1 MRSAPDIFV
10 SEDVSL
16 DTSMPKDDIDMLFDK
31 LQSIEPPQS
40 LILRILDLS
49 KNKSSLLLLSTPA
62 LRNPW
67 EELDS
72 LAFRNDKRKPC

>member
-1 MRSAPDIFV
+1 MRYALDIFV
-10 SEDVSL
+10 L
-16 DTSMPKDDIDMLFDK
+16 DDIAPDAAMPKDDIDILFDK

-40 LILRILDLS
+40 LISRILDLS
-49 KNKSSLLLLSTPA
+49 RSSSSMPLLSAPA

-72 LAFRNDKRKPC
+72 LAFCNDKRKPC

>member
-10 SEDVSL
+10 SEDGLL
-16 DTSMPKDDIDMLFDK
+16 DPSMPKDDIDRLFDK

-40 LILRILDLS
+40 LISRILELS
-49 KNKSSLLLLSTPA
+49 KNTSSMPLFSMPA

-72 LAFRNDKRKPC
+72 LAFRNDKRNPC

>member
-10 SEDVSL
+10 SEDVSF

-40 LILRILDLS
+40 LILRILELS
-49 KNKSSLLLLSTPA
+49 KNTSSMPLLSTPA

>member
-1 MRSAPDIFV
+1 MRSAPEIFV
-10 SEDVSL
+10 SEDVSF
-16 DTSMPKDDIDMLFDK
+16 DASMPKDDIDTLFDK

-40 LILRILDLS
+40 LILRILEFS
-49 KNKSSLLLLSTPA
+49 KNTSSMPLLSTPA

-72 LAFRNDKRKPC
+72 LAFRNDKRNPC

>member
-10 SEDVSL
+10 SEDVSF
-16 DTSMPKDDIDMLFDK
+16 DTSMPKDDIDVLFDK

-40 LILRILDLS
+40 LISRILDLS
-49 KNKSSLLLLSTPA
+49 RSSSSMPLLSAPA

-72 LAFRNDKRKPC
+72 LAFCNDKRNPC